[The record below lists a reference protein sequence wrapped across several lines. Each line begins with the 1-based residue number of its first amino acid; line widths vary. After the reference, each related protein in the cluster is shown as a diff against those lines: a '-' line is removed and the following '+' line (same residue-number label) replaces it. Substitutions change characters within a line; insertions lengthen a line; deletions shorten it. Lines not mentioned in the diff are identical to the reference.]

1 MKRTVKN
8 IALMA
13 LIAALAGCGGGD
25 NSNFAGSGS
34 GTGSTGTGGT
44 ATGAVPQ
51 LGSGTPFV
59 AGGITVSP
67 SNIGS
72 NTSANVTVALQ
83 NADGSAYS
91 GTASIAFT
99 SSCEAAGTAT
109 ITSPV
114 SASNGSAQTVYTP
127 KGCTGQDTITA
138 TTTVGGTVLTA
149 TGTVTVIQSSPT
161 ALSFISATPSTIG
174 LQGSGQ
180 PTTSTVVFQLVDS
193 TGNPVAN
200 QEVDFTL
207 STSVGGITLIPA
219 SGKTDGSGMVS
230 TVVSSGTVHTSAVVT
245 ASLPAGSNVPDAQSS
260 ALIVSTGI
268 PTQNNFSLSAA
279 SYNVEAYE
287 HDGVTDVIS
296 VYLAD
301 RFNNP
306 VPDGTAVAFTTD
318 GGQIQPSCLTT
329 GGTCTVTWTSADP
342 RPQPPTSSKPGRV
355 AILAYA
361 VGEESFHDTNSDG
374 IFDDGDTFTDMPEIF
389 MDANENGVYDSS
401 TDPFFYDFDKS
412 KTYTAADGKWEGLLC
427 ESTTQ
432 CGPRSTTGVGKQI
445 IITMSSDTPKA
456 TAGNLSVGTGV
467 IIYVSDING
476 NPMPAG
482 TTFAITQPAGCTGSS
497 PQVFPSTQPDTN
509 TAPVTVDISGLV
521 ACAQPA
527 SFVVTPPNAGGT
539 QFSFIIT
546 P

>member
-1 MKRTVKN
+1 
-8 IALMA
+8 
-13 LIAALAGCGGGD
+13 
-25 NSNFAGSGS
+25 
-34 GTGSTGTGGT
+34 
-44 ATGAVPQ
+44 
-51 LGSGTPFV
+51 
-59 AGGITVSP
+59 
-67 SNIGS
+67 
-72 NTSANVTVALQ
+72 
-83 NADGSAYS
+83 
-91 GTASIAFT
+91 
-99 SSCEAAGTAT
+99 
-109 ITSPV
+109 
-114 SASNGSAQTVYTP
+114 
-127 KGCTGQDTITA
+127 
-138 TTTVGGTVLTA
+138 
-149 TGTVTVIQSSPT
+149 
-161 ALSFISATPSTIG
+161 
-174 LQGSGQ
+174 
-180 PTTSTVVFQLVDS
+180 VVFQLVDS

-374 IFDDGDTFTDMPEIF
+374 ILMTVIPSPTCRKSSWMPMRTEYMTPVPIRF
-389 MDANENGVYDSS
+389 STISTRARLTLLLMANGRVCSVKALLNAAPVVRLVLEN
-401 TDPFFYDFDKS
+401 K
-412 KTYTAADGKWEGLLC
+412 L
-427 ESTTQ
+427 
-432 CGPRSTTGVGKQI
+432 
-445 IITMSSDTPKA
+445 
-456 TAGNLSVGTGV
+456 
-467 IIYVSDING
+467 
-476 NPMPAG
+476 
-482 TTFAITQPAGCTGSS
+482 SS
-497 PQVFPSTQPDTN
+497 PCRPIRPRQQQG
-509 TAPVTVDISGLV
+509 I
-521 ACAQPA
+521 
-527 SFVVTPPNAGGT
+527 
-539 QFSFIIT
+539 
-546 P
+546 